1 MVNKNNS
8 CRYINQIIKAKIT
21 PHQKG
26 ECLEESKKCT
36 YAYMKVL
43 LKYFEKHP
51 HHDLVEAKIQ
61 LKYMKE
67 NGIDIWKDDE
77 KKI

>member
-1 MVNKNNS
+1 MTDKKKS
-8 CRYINQIIKAKIT
+8 CRYVNQIIKAKIT

-36 YAYMKVL
+36 YSFMKVL

-51 HHDLVEAKIQ
+51 QDDMVEAKIK
-61 LKYMKE
+61 LKLYKE
-67 NGIDIWKDDE
+67 QGIDLWKE
-77 KKI
+77 